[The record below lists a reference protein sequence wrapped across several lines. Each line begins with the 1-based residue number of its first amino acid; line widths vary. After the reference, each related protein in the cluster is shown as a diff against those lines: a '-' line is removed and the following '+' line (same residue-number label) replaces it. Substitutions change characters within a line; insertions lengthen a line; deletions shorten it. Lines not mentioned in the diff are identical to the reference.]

1 MFAFIKSLFKHNV
14 VGRLEGC
21 SQELHVDMVV
31 LKHVSKYRQTTSRST
46 EAGGQ
51 LFGAFDNEKI
61 CVVEATGPYIGD
73 YRSRSSYRSNLVAAQ
88 RAIEERSLRGL
99 LYLGEWHTHAE
110 DHPVA
115 SGLDDNAM
123 HRLIENSTLNS
134 NSLLMLIAGRA
145 SSVDGL
151 AIWSVTNSGAHQWK
165 LQTLK
170 ARSTE

>member
-73 YRSRSSYRSNLVAAQ
+73 YRSRSSYRSNPVAAQ

-115 SGLDDNAM
+115 FQGKDATDDQKRAIGDVIPPGANAR
-123 HRLIENSTLNS
+123 HDKE
-134 NSLLMLIAGRA
+134 
-145 SSVDGL
+145 
-151 AIWSVTNSGAHQWK
+151 
-165 LQTLK
+165 
-170 ARSTE
+170 